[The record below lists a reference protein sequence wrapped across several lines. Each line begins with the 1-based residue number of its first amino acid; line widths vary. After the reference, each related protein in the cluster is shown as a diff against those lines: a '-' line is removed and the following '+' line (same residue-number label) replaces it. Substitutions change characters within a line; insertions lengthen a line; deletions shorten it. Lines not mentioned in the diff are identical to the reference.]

1 MYFFINTT
9 NYEYIFLAL
18 INKKG
23 DIIIQKN
30 IKAKYQQSEKLLE
43 NIDKILNN
51 PVKSLRDHGARKLK
65 GIISVIGPG
74 GFTSLRIGIAT
85 ANAMAWA
92 LNIPIVGIENKDN
105 LDNLNLINK
114 NYKKII
120 KLKKFKQVLPK
131 YGQEPNITLRSL
143 NFARDDFL

>member
-43 NIDKILNN
+43 NINKILNKN
-51 PVKSLRDHGARKLK
+51 IKKLK
-65 GIISVIGPG
+65 GIICVIGPG

-92 LNIPIVGIENKDN
+92 LNIPIIGIENKDN

-120 KLKKFKQVLPK
+120 KIKNFKQVLPK
-131 YGQEPNITLRSL
+131 YGSEPNITLKKLTQKYS
-143 NFARDDFL
+143 

>member
-1 MYFFINTT
+1 MSIFVNIFLEFGIYLEIVSWKLEIYIMYLFINTT

-51 PVKSLRDHGARKLK
+51 PVKSLRDHGVDEMR
-65 GIISVIGPG
+65 
-74 GFTSLRIGIAT
+74 
-85 ANAMAWA
+85 
-92 LNIPIVGIENKDN
+92 
-105 LDNLNLINK
+105 
-114 NYKKII
+114 
-120 KLKKFKQVLPK
+120 Q
-131 YGQEPNITLRSL
+131 
-143 NFARDDFL
+143 

>member
-1 MYFFINTT
+1 MYLFINTT

-43 NIDKILNN
+43 NINKILNKN
-51 PVKSLRDHGARKLK
+51 IKKLK
-65 GIISVIGPG
+65 GIICVIGPG

-92 LNIPIVGIENKDN
+92 LNIPIIGIENKDN